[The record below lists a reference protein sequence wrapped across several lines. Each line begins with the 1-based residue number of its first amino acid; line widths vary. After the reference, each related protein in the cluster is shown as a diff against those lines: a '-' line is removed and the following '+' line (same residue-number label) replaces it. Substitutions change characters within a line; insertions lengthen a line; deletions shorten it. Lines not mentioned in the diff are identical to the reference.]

1 MITVAHLI
9 TGLGLGGAE
18 RMLAKVVTG
27 IPPDEQRHIVI
38 SMLAEGVIAEELKA
52 SNIDVY
58 SLGMRRGIPSI
69 AAFCKLTTIL
79 RKERPI
85 ILQTWLYHADLLG
98 ILAAKW
104 VRVPR
109 IAWNVRCSNTDMRKY
124 RFTSTIVLHLLRLL
138 SRWPDL
144 ILFNSI
150 AGEKF
155 HTAFGYHPRRSM
167 VIANGFDTTK
177 FFPDAQARGEIRAQ
191 FGIADNIKLIG
202 AVGRYDPAKDYPGF
216 LQACSII
223 AKTAGDV
230 HFMIVGDGV
239 TTDHPALASWT
250 KSPELQGRLH
260 FPGGR
265 KDVERYM
272 ATFDIFVSP
281 SGFGEGFPNVIGEA
295 MSTAIPTVVTD
306 VGDSALI
313 VGHAGVVV
321 PSGNPGELA
330 RAVLEILDAD
340 TSEHTAMGAASRK
353 RIKECYALPSIAACY
368 ADTYQSLAAEFH
380 DQ

>member
-18 RMLAKVVTG
+18 RMLSKVVTH

-38 SMLAEGVIAEELKA
+38 SMLEGGVMAEELRA
-52 SNIDVY
+52 ANIDVY
-58 SLGMRRGIPSI
+58 SLGMRRGIPSVS
-69 AAFCKLTTIL
+69 AFFKLTTIL
-79 RKERPI
+79 RKERPV

-104 VRVPR
+104 TRIPR
-109 IAWNVRCSNTDMRKY
+109 IVWNIRCSNTDMRKY

-144 ILFNSI
+144 ILFNSV

-177 FFPDAQARGEIRAQ
+177 FCPDAQAHDEIRAQ

-223 AKTAGDV
+223 AKAVGDA
-230 HFMIVGDGV
+230 HFMVVGDGV
-239 TTDHPALASWT
+239 TADHPALAFWVQ
-250 KSPELQGRLH
+250 SPELRGRLH

-265 KDVERYM
+265 KDIERYM
-272 ATFDIFVSP
+272 AAFDVFVSP

-295 MSTAIPTVVTD
+295 MSVAIPTVVTD

-313 VGHAGVVV
+313 VGRAGAVV
-321 PSGNPGELA
+321 PPGNPGELA
-330 RAVLEILDAD
+330 RAVLETLKANAP
-340 TSEHTAMGAASRK
+340 ERAAMGVTSRN
-353 RIKECYALPSIAACY
+353 RIKGCYALPSIAACY

>member
-18 RMLAKVVTG
+18 RMLSKVVTH

-38 SMLAEGVIAEELKA
+38 SMLEGGVMAEELRA
-52 SNIDVY
+52 ANIDVY
-58 SLGMRRGIPSI
+58 SLGMRRGIPSVS
-69 AAFCKLTTIL
+69 AFFKLTTIL
-79 RKERPI
+79 RKERPV

-104 VRVPR
+104 TRIPR
-109 IAWNVRCSNTDMRKY
+109 IVWNIRCSNTDMRKY

-144 ILFNSI
+144 ILFNSV

-177 FFPDAQARGEIRAQ
+177 FCPDAQAHDEIRAQ
-191 FGIADNIKLIG
+191 FSIADNIKLIG

-223 AKTAGDV
+223 AKAVGDA
-230 HFMIVGDGV
+230 HFMVVGDGV
-239 TTDHPALASWT
+239 TADHPALAFWAQ
-250 KSPELQGRLH
+250 SPELRGRLH

-265 KDVERYM
+265 KDIERYM
-272 ATFDIFVSP
+272 AAFDVFVSP

-295 MSTAIPTVVTD
+295 MSVAIPTVVTD

-313 VGHAGVVV
+313 VGRAGVVV

-330 RAVLEILDAD
+330 RAVLETLKANAP
-340 TSEHTAMGAASRK
+340 ERAAMGAASRE